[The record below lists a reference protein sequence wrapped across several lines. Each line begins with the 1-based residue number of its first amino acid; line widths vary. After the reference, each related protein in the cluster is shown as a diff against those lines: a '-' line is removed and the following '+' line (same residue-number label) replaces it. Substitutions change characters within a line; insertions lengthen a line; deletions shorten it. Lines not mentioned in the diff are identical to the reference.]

1 MGVCKTKQIKKFKK
15 NIMSHG
21 LACDFNT
28 TRMTTEGMLQTE
40 IYFLNLREASFASGF
55 NSVQRLYS
63 KFFIKVK
70 SLHLLLTLFSWSVLV
85 LYVTNLVFSGWIYC
99 PIKCKMGEP

>member
-1 MGVCKTKQIKKFKK
+1 
-15 NIMSHG
+15 MSHG

-70 SLHLLLTLFSWSVLV
+70 SLHLLLTLFSWSVLCTGTV
-85 LYVTNLVFSGWIYC
+85 CYKPSFFWLDLLPN
-99 PIKCKMGEP
+99 

>member
-1 MGVCKTKQIKKFKK
+1 
-15 NIMSHG
+15 MSHG

-63 KFFIKVK
+63 KFFINK
-70 SLHLLLTLFSWSVLV
+70 SEKFTPL
-85 LYVTNLVFSGWIYC
+85 TNLVFLVCIGTVCYKPSFFWLDLL
-99 PIKCKMGEP
+99 PN

>member
-1 MGVCKTKQIKKFKK
+1 
-15 NIMSHG
+15 MSHG

-70 SLHLLLTLFSWSVLV
+70 SLPL
-85 LYVTNLVFSGWIYC
+85 TNLVFLVCIGTVCYKPSFFWLDLL
-99 PIKCKMGEP
+99 PN